1 MPRRNLLLILL
12 VAAASLLCHRQADQN
27 RYTATLSEV
36 ISLIHYRYVED
47 IPPRELYENA
57 MKGLAEGLDPYSAY
71 IKPAEYRQLMED
83 LVQEF
88 GGIGVAVELNPDTKR
103 LTVMAP
109 LANTPAARAGMKA
122 GDLILKIDGR
132 DTLHLLLKDTVNLI
146 QGKPGSIV
154 RLTVLHAGEKEPVE
168 LTLERAIIQ
177 LESVYGE
184 TRQADGKWSFLLPE
198 HPPITYVRI
207 LTFGEKTVVELTKVL
222 QDQPVEALLID
233 LRDDA
238 GGLFAAAVGMCEM
251 FVPQGE
257 IVSTRGRGGKVL
269 RTYTASGKTVLD
281 PQVPMAVLVNHYS
294 ASASEVVAACLQDH
308 GRAKIIGQRTWGKG
322 TVQNIFSLE
331 AGKAALKL
339 TTAGYWRP
347 SGKNIHRLRG
357 VKDDADWGV
366 KPDPGFEV
374 VMTDEEANQ
383 VRKQRHQRDAGRGA
397 IKPDAV
403 NKENGNDAQDSQA
416 NGKGGK
422 DSKPFED
429 PQLRQAIEYLESQL
443 KSPSAK

>member
-27 RYTATLSEV
+27 QYTATLGEA
-36 ISLIHYRYVED
+36 ISLIHHRYVED
-47 IPPRELYENA
+47 VPPRELYENA

-71 IKPAEYRQLMED
+71 IKPAEYRRLMED

-109 LANTPAARAGMKA
+109 LVNTPASRAGMKA
-122 GDLILKIDGR
+122 GDVILKIDGR
-132 DTLHLLLKDTVNLI
+132 DTLHMALKDTVDLI

-154 RLTVLHAGEKEPVE
+154 RLTVLHAGEDEPVE

-184 TRQADGKWSFLLPE
+184 TRLPNGQWSYTLPE
-198 HPPITYVRI
+198 HPRITYVRI
-207 LTFGEKTVVELTKVL
+207 LTFGEKTVEELTKVL
-222 QDQPVEALLID
+222 QTQPVEALLID

-238 GGLFAAAVGMCEM
+238 GGLFSAAVGMCEM
-251 FVPQGE
+251 FVPEGE
-257 IVSTRGRGGKVL
+257 IVSTRGRNGQVL
-269 RTYTASGKTVLD
+269 RTYTASGKTVID
-281 PQVPMAVLVNHYS
+281 PRVPMAVLVNRYS

-322 TVQNIFSLE
+322 TVQNIFNLE
-331 AGKAALKL
+331 GGKAALKL

-357 VKDDADWGV
+357 VKADAVWGV
-366 KPDPGFEV
+366 TPDPGFEV
-374 VMTDEEANQ
+374 VLTDKEANQ
-383 VRKQRHQRDAGRGA
+383 VRKQRHQRDAGRDAIAPGA
-397 IKPDAV
+397 
-403 NKENGNDAQDSQA
+403 AQDVNSTDA
-416 NGKGGK
+416 SAAKTNGQ
-422 DSKPFED
+422 DDTDAADAKPFED
-429 PQLRQAIEYLESQL
+429 PQLGKAIEYLGTQL
-443 KSPSAK
+443 K